1 MGPAAR
7 VSPAGATSWDGA
19 DLFQIMNIT
28 LLDWAVIIGYFAF
41 VTGIGFYVARRVK
54 DTDGF
59 FLGHRGFGR
68 VLMMAQSFGVGT
80 HAEQPVA
87 LAGSVYRSGFAAIWY
102 QWKNMF
108 ATPFYW
114 IMAPIFRRCRRTTIA
129 EVIEDRYGL
138 GMGVVYTLFALTFFV
153 LNTGTML
160 TGAGKVISAATGG
173 AMSVNQIVLAMTV
186 TFMFYSFAGGL
197 IAAAWTDFFQSF
209 LILVLS
215 FLLLPLGWGLVGGL
229 GGMKATLARPEFFT
243 LSTPNDITLFLIVML
258 TLNGLIGIMAQP
270 HVLASVGTGK
280 NETACRIG
288 FTYGNFVK
296 RFCTVGWA
304 LVGLLVLAMPL
315 SGEQRAR
322 LVADPEMAFGLA
334 CQNLLFPGLLGLLI
348 ASVLAANM
356 STCSAFMVDAGAL
369 FTRGFYDR
377 LLAPGRSDRHYLW
390 AGRFSGLGI
399 TLLGV
404 AYALFYVK
412 SVLYSFLLTETLAT
426 YIGISLLGGLI
437 WRRANRYGALASFAT
452 ALAVNFGMHAAV
464 GSRLDT
470 FDPKVFGCA
479 LVGGVVALI
488 VVSLLTPPEGAN
500 AQALLDRLDTPPD
513 LEDQPVAQARVE
525 SARRGEQLLL
535 PNLLHL
541 RAAAH
546 GQPFTRAYRQDL
558 RGFLIAWIVVAA
570 MIGGAWLLLQVG

>member
-1 MGPAAR
+1 
-7 VSPAGATSWDGA
+7 
-19 DLFQIMNIT
+19 MNIT
-28 LLDWAVIIGYFAF
+28 LLDWAVIAGYFAF
-41 VTGIGFYVARRVK
+41 ITGIGIYVARRVK
-54 DTDGF
+54 DTHGF

-129 EVIEDRYGL
+129 EIIEDRYGM
-138 GMGVVYTLFALTFFV
+138 GMGVVYTLFALTFFI
-153 LNTGTML
+153 LNTGSML

-173 AMSVNQIVLAMTV
+173 GVSVNQIVLAMTV
-186 TFMFYSFAGGL
+186 TFMLYSFAGGL

-215 FLLLPLGWGLVGGL
+215 FMLLPLGWGIVGGMS
-229 GGMKATLARPEFFT
+229 GMKATLARPDFFT
-243 LSTPNDITLFLIVML
+243 LSTPNDITFFLIVML

-270 HVLASVGTGK
+270 HMLAATGTGK
-280 NETACRIG
+280 TETACRIG

-304 LVGLLVLAMPL
+304 LVGLLVLALPL
-315 SGEQRAR
+315 SVEQRAQ
-322 LVADPEMAFGLA
+322 LAADPELAFGLA

-356 STCSAFMVDAGAL
+356 STCSAFMIDAGAL

-377 LLAPGRSDRHYLW
+377 IIAPGRSDQHYLW
-390 AGRFSGLGI
+390 AGRCSGLLI

-404 AYALFYVK
+404 VYARFYVK

-426 YIGISLLGGLI
+426 YIGIGLLGGLI
-437 WRRANRYGALASFAT
+437 WRRANRYGAFASFVT

-464 GSRLDT
+464 GARLDT
-470 FDPKVFGCA
+470 FDPRVFGCA
-479 LVGGVVALI
+479 LVGGVAALI
-488 VVSLLTPPEGAN
+488 VVSLLTPPEGAD
-500 AQALLDRLDTPPD
+500 AQSLFDRLDTPPD
-513 LEDQPVAQARVE
+513 LEGQPVEQARVE
-525 SARRGEQLLL
+525 SAKRGERLLL
-535 PNLLHL
+535 PNLLQL

-546 GQPFTRAYRQDL
+546 GQPFLRAYGQDL
-558 RGFLIAWIVVAA
+558 RGFAIAWGVVAV
-570 MIGGAWLLLQVG
+570 MIGGAWLLLQMG